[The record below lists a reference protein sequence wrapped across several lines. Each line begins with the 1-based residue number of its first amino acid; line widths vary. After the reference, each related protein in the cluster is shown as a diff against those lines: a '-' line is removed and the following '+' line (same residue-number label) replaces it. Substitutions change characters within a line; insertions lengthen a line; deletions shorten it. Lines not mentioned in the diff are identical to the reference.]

1 MLKFSLSVAA
11 LVALGSAAYA
21 ADAAGDF
28 IATWAA
34 SPQPIW
40 GSDFLAPVK
49 VPRNLWNQTLREVA
63 TISQG
68 GKQVRLVLSNL
79 YGTTPL
85 PVAAAH
91 VALAGDNG
99 AIQPGTDHQVTFD
112 SNPGVAIPP
121 GAEWISDPVAFPV
134 DPLSKLAV
142 SLYFAGVVPVTNAHD
157 GNRMG
162 A

>member
-21 ADAAGDF
+21 GGDF

-40 GSDFLAPVK
+40 GADFLVPVK
-49 VPRNLWNQTLREVA
+49 VPRNFWNQTLREVA

-79 YGTTPL
+79 YGTLPL
-85 PVAAAH
+85 PITAAH
-91 VALAGDNG
+91 VALAGENG
-99 AIQPGTDHQVTFD
+99 AIQPGSDHAVAFD
-112 SNPGVAIPP
+112 GQPGVVIPP
-121 GAEWISDPVAFPV
+121 SAEWISDPVAFQV

-142 SLYFAGVVPVTNAHD
+142 SLYFQGV
-157 GNRMG
+157 
-162 A
+162 